1 MGTFAEHYESIT
13 KMKGNRIVGTSS
25 ITTKKEDEYVWSRV
39 KLFQMNSHFMKG
51 GMSNQMIG

>member
-25 ITTKKEDEYVWSRV
+25 ITTKNEDEYVWSRV
-39 KLFQMNSHFMKG
+39 KLFQMNSHFMKD
-51 GMSNQMIG
+51 GMTNQMIG